1 MVEKV
6 RQNMNM
12 DNLIETKS
20 SLDPMKTYV
29 EAILDFYATL
39 NSLTAEQWSLPTP
52 CPGWTVAD
60 IVAHTIDLD
69 SLAVGNPPPAHEPNW
84 DELPH
89 AKDPFQ
95 QFTER
100 GVDYRRGTPPAV
112 LLQQMLTNANNLTDF
127 LAKDSPELTV
137 PWVDGEISQKQFLGM
152 RTFDIWTHNL
162 DVRIA
167 VGLPGEF
174 TSNPAKNAAG
184 RMLKA
189 LPFIWGKKIG
199 APHGESL
206 QINFTGEDFGG
217 TVCIATDADGKAA
230 FTAEAT
236 GEVTHIEISWAD
248 FVNGFCGRVDPEVTR
263 ARIIGS
269 GPRVQDFVNSLSSTP

>member
-1 MVEKV
+1 
-6 RQNMNM
+6 M

>member
-1 MVEKV
+1 
-6 RQNMNM
+6 M
-12 DNLIETKS
+12 DNIIETKS
-20 SLDPMKTYV
+20 SLDPMKTYI

-52 CPGWTVAD
+52 CPGWSVAD

-84 DELPH
+84 NELPH

-100 GVDYRRGTPPAV
+100 GVDYRRGTPPAA
-112 LLQQMLTNANNLTDF
+112 LLQQMLTCANNLTDF
-127 LAKDSPELTV
+127 LATDSPALTV

-152 RTFDIWTHNL
+152 RTFDIWTHDL

-199 APHGESL
+199 APQGESL
-206 QINFTGEDFGG
+206 QIDFTGADFGG
-217 TVCIATDADGKAA
+217 TVIVATDADGKAA
-230 FTAEAT
+230 FTPEAT
-236 GEVTHIEISWAD
+236 GEVTHIEMSWSD
-248 FVNGFCGRVDPEVTR
+248 FVNGFCGRVNPEVTLS
-263 ARIIGS
+263 RIVGS
-269 GPRVQDFVNSLSSTP
+269 GPRVQDFANSLPSTP

>member
-1 MVEKV
+1 
-6 RQNMNM
+6 MNV
-12 DNLIETKS
+12 DNLIDTKS
-20 SLDPMKTYV
+20 SLDTMKTYI

-69 SLAVGNPPPAHEPNW
+69 SLAAGNPPPAHEPNW

-95 QFTER
+95 QFTEL

-112 LLQQMLTNANNLTDF
+112 LLQQMLTFANNLTDF
-127 LAKDSPELTV
+127 LGTESSTSPTLTV

-152 RTFDIWTHNL
+152 RTFDIWIHDL

-174 TSNPAKNAAG
+174 TSNPAKNAAR

-199 APHGESL
+199 APYGESL
-206 QINFTGEDFGG
+206 QIDFTGADFGG
-217 TVCIATDADGKAA
+217 TVCVATDTDGKAA
-230 FTAEAT
+230 FAAEAT
-236 GEVTHIEISWAD
+236 GEVTHIEMSWAD

-263 ARIIGS
+263 ARIVGS
-269 GPRVQDFVNSLSSTP
+269 GPRVQDFANSLPTTP